1 MTRIAILSLLPM
13 TLLAGCSIGPDY
25 TAPPAHDIQVTDIM
39 TTEADRIDVSLDV
52 EMAWWDRFDDPV
64 LSALM
69 ETAAGA
75 NTDVRLAAYRVEEA
89 RANRAIAQ
97 ARRRP
102 FLSGSSSASRA
113 QASETAGGF
122 GVTPGSSS
130 IQNLFDLN
138 VNLTWELDIFG
149 RLLRL
154 ENAAEAQLE
163 ATEGD
168 RRAVMVTVFAEIGIA
183 YAELRGLQAQ
193 DAAAGRNIELA
204 SRIVDLTQQ
213 VVDQGLAADFDL
225 VRARADV
232 TELAARRH
240 RLLAGQR
247 AAAARIAFLTGQ
259 QPADVMESLLAAG
272 PQMIPSARIPVGL
285 PSDLLRR
292 RPDIRAAERR
302 AAAASELVGVEMT
315 DLLPSFSLTGVAGLS
330 AANVEDLFDAA
341 SQTWSLSGG
350 ARWSLFDSG
359 AQRAD
364 IAIARSRLGA
374 AGTEYEAIIL
384 NALAELETALAAYVY
399 TAKELDG
406 LVAARSNRERAYAL
420 ALQRYNANTDTL
432 FPALDAGLRL
442 TALNADIAARQQDL
456 LVAEISVYRALGGG
470 WLAFENQGEGL
481 E

>member
-1 MTRIAILSLLPM
+1 MIRNPLLLLLPM
-13 TLLAGCSIGPDY
+13 ALLAGCAIGPSY
-25 TAPPAHDIQVTDIM
+25 EAPAAQDIQLTDIV
-39 TTEADRIDVSLDV
+39 TTEAGLIDVSVDV

-64 LSALM
+64 LADLM
-69 ETAAGA
+69 DAAAGA
-75 NTDVRLAAYRVEEA
+75 NTDLRLAAYRVEEA

-97 ARRRP
+97 ARRWP
-102 FLSGSSSASRA
+102 FLSGSSSATRL

-122 GVTPGSSS
+122 GVPPGSPS

-154 ENAAEAQLE
+154 ENAAEAQME
-163 ATEGD
+163 AGEED

-193 DAAAGRNIELA
+193 DAVAGRNIELA
-204 SRIVDLTQQ
+204 SRIVELTQQ

-232 TELAARRH
+232 TELSARRH
-240 RLLAGQR
+240 QLLAGQR

-259 QPADVMESLLAAG
+259 QPASVMESLLAAG

-285 PSDLLRR
+285 SSDLLLR

-302 AAAASELVGVEMT
+302 AAAASELIGVEMA
-315 DLLPSFSLTGVAGLS
+315 DLLPRFSLTGAAGLS

-341 SQTWSLSGG
+341 SQTWSLGGG
-350 ARWSLFDSG
+350 ARWSLFESG
-359 AQRAD
+359 TQRAE
-364 IAIARSRLGA
+364 ISIARSRFGA
-374 AGTEYEAIIL
+374 AGAQYDAAVL

-406 LVAARSNRERAYAL
+406 LVAARSDRERAYAL
-420 ALQRYNANTDTL
+420 ALRRYDADTDSL

-456 LVAEISVYRALGGG
+456 LVAEITVYRALGGG
-470 WLAFENQGEGL
+470 WAAAGD
-481 E
+481 